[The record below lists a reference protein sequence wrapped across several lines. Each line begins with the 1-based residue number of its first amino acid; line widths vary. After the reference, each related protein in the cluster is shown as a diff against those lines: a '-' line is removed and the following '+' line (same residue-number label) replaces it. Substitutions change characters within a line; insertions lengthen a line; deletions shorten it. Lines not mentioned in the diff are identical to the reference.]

1 MNLLMMFFRKIVHSW
16 VFKDKYIFPVFSFVF
31 ISDQITKYAV
41 YKNMS
46 LGESIPAEG
55 IIRITYA
62 RNTGMAFS
70 LFENFGIILLIL
82 SLIIASILIVYL
94 FTIDKP
100 RILIRVFSGL
110 VVAGAL
116 GNILDRIRFGY
127 VNDFIDVGW
136 WPIFNI
142 ADSSITIAI
151 GIYIFDAI
159 FIQKLK

>member
-82 SLIIASILIVYL
+82 SLIIASILIIYL

-100 RILIRVFSGL
+100 RIVIRVFSGL

>member
-82 SLIIASILIVYL
+82 SLIIASILIIYL

-110 VVAGAL
+110 VIAGAL

-151 GIYIFDAI
+151 VIYIFDAI

>member
-1 MNLLMMFFRKIVHSW
+1 MMFFRKIVHSW

-31 ISDQITKYAV
+31 ISDQITKYTV

-82 SLIIASILIVYL
+82 SLIIASILIIYL

-110 VVAGAL
+110 VIAGAL

-151 GIYIFDAI
+151 VIYIFDAI

>member
-100 RILIRVFSGL
+100 RIVIRVFSGL

>member
-62 RNTGMAFS
+62 RNTGMAFG

-82 SLIIASILIVYL
+82 SLIIASILIIYL

-110 VVAGAL
+110 VIAGAL

-151 GIYIFDAI
+151 VIYIFDAI

>member
-1 MNLLMMFFRKIVHSW
+1 MMFFRKIVHSW

-46 LGESIPAEG
+46 LGESIPTEG

-82 SLIIASILIVYL
+82 SLIIASILIIYL

-110 VVAGAL
+110 VVGGAL

-136 WPIFNI
+136 WPVFNI

>member
-100 RILIRVFSGL
+100 RIVIRVFSGL

-136 WPIFNI
+136 WPVFNI

>member
-16 VFKDKYIFPVFSFVF
+16 VFKDKYIFPVFLFVF
-31 ISDQITKYAV
+31 ISDQITKYSV

-82 SLIIASILIVYL
+82 SLIIASILIIYL

-100 RILIRVFSGL
+100 RILIRIFSGL
-110 VVAGAL
+110 VVGGAL

-136 WPIFNI
+136 WPVFNI

>member
-1 MNLLMMFFRKIVHSW
+1 MMFFRKIVHSW
-16 VFKDKYIFPVFSFVF
+16 VFKDKYIFPVFLFVF

-82 SLIIASILIVYL
+82 SLIIASILIIYL

-100 RILIRVFSGL
+100 RILIRIFSGL
-110 VVAGAL
+110 VVGGAL

-136 WPIFNI
+136 WPVFNI

>member
-82 SLIIASILIVYL
+82 SLIIASILIIYL

-110 VVAGAL
+110 VIAGAL

-136 WPIFNI
+136 WPVFNI

-151 GIYIFDAI
+151 VIYIFDAI

>member
-46 LGESIPAEG
+46 LGESIPTEG

-82 SLIIASILIVYL
+82 SLIIASIFIIYL

-110 VVAGAL
+110 VVGGAL

-136 WPIFNI
+136 WPVFNI

>member
-82 SLIIASILIVYL
+82 SLIIASILIIYL

>member
-1 MNLLMMFFRKIVHSW
+1 MLGVWIIVQ
-16 VFKDKYIFPVFSFVF
+16 VGISFVF
-31 ISDQITKYAV
+31 ISDQITKYVV

-82 SLIIASILIVYL
+82 SLIIASILIIYL

-110 VVAGAL
+110 VIAGAL

-151 GIYIFDAI
+151 VIYIFDAI

>member
-46 LGESIPAEG
+46 LGESIPTEG

-82 SLIIASILIVYL
+82 SLIIASILIIYL

-110 VVAGAL
+110 VVGGAL

>member
-1 MNLLMMFFRKIVHSW
+1 MMFFRKIVHSW

-46 LGESIPAEG
+46 LGESIPTEG

-82 SLIIASILIVYL
+82 SLIIASILIIYL

-110 VVAGAL
+110 VVGGAL

>member
-1 MNLLMMFFRKIVHSW
+1 
-16 VFKDKYIFPVFSFVF
+16 
-31 ISDQITKYAV
+31 
-41 YKNMS
+41 MS
-46 LGESIPAEG
+46 LGESIPEEG

-70 LFENFGIILLIL
+70 LFENFGIVLLIL
-82 SLIIASILIVYL
+82 SLIIASILIIYL

-100 RILIRVFSGL
+100 RISIRVFSGL
-110 VVAGAL
+110 VVGGAL

-136 WPIFNI
+136 WPVFNI

>member
-82 SLIIASILIVYL
+82 SLIIASILIIYL

-110 VVAGAL
+110 VVGGAL

-136 WPIFNI
+136 WPVFNI

>member
-1 MNLLMMFFRKIVHSW
+1 MMFFRKIVHSW
-16 VFKDKYIFPVFSFVF
+16 VFKDKYIFPVFLFVF
-31 ISDQITKYAV
+31 ISDQITKYSV

-82 SLIIASILIVYL
+82 SLIIASILIIYL

-100 RILIRVFSGL
+100 RILIRIFSGL
-110 VVAGAL
+110 VVGGAL

-136 WPIFNI
+136 WPVFNI

>member
-82 SLIIASILIVYL
+82 SLIIASILIIYL

-110 VVAGAL
+110 VIAGAL

-136 WPIFNI
+136 WPVFNI

-151 GIYIFDAI
+151 AIYIFDAI

>member
-41 YKNMS
+41 YKNIS

-82 SLIIASILIVYL
+82 SLIIASILIIYL

-110 VVAGAL
+110 VIAGAL

-151 GIYIFDAI
+151 VIYIFDAI

>member
-46 LGESIPAEG
+46 LGESIPTEG

-82 SLIIASILIVYL
+82 SLIIASILIIYL

-100 RILIRVFSGL
+100 RIVIRVFSGL

-136 WPIFNI
+136 WPVFNI

>member
-16 VFKDKYIFPVFSFVF
+16 VFKDKYIFPVFLFVF
-31 ISDQITKYAV
+31 ISDQITKYSV

-82 SLIIASILIVYL
+82 SLIIASILIIYL

-100 RILIRVFSGL
+100 RILIRIFSGL
-110 VVAGAL
+110 VVGGAL

-136 WPIFNI
+136 WPVFNI

-159 FIQKLK
+159 FIQELK

>member
-1 MNLLMMFFRKIVHSW
+1 MNLLMMFFRKIVQSW

-82 SLIIASILIVYL
+82 SLIIASILIIYL

-100 RILIRVFSGL
+100 RIVIRVFSGL

>member
-82 SLIIASILIVYL
+82 SLIIASILIIYL

-100 RILIRVFSGL
+100 RILIRVFAGL

>member
-46 LGESIPAEG
+46 LGESIPTEG

-82 SLIIASILIVYL
+82 SLIIASILIIYL

-136 WPIFNI
+136 WPIFNN

>member
-46 LGESIPAEG
+46 LGESIPTEG

-82 SLIIASILIVYL
+82 SLIIASILIIYL

>member
-1 MNLLMMFFRKIVHSW
+1 MSLLMMFFRKIGHSW

-82 SLIIASILIVYL
+82 SLIIASILIIYL

-127 VNDFIDVGW
+127 VNDFIDVAW
-136 WPIFNI
+136 WPVFNI

-151 GIYIFDAI
+151 AIYIFDAI

>member
-1 MNLLMMFFRKIVHSW
+1 MMFFRKIVHSW

-82 SLIIASILIVYL
+82 SLIIASILIIYL

-110 VVAGAL
+110 VIAGAL

-151 GIYIFDAI
+151 VIYIFDAI

>member
-1 MNLLMMFFRKIVHSW
+1 MMFFRKIVHSW

-82 SLIIASILIVYL
+82 SLIIASILIIYL

-136 WPIFNI
+136 WPVFNI

>member
-46 LGESIPAEG
+46 LGESIPTEG

-82 SLIIASILIVYL
+82 SLIIASILIIYL

-136 WPIFNI
+136 WPVFNI

>member
-31 ISDQITKYAV
+31 ISDQITKYTV

-82 SLIIASILIVYL
+82 SLIIASILIIYL

-110 VVAGAL
+110 VIAGAL

>member
-82 SLIIASILIVYL
+82 SLIIASILIIYL

-100 RILIRVFSGL
+100 RILIRIFSGL
-110 VVAGAL
+110 VVGGAL

-136 WPIFNI
+136 WPVFNI

>member
-1 MNLLMMFFRKIVHSW
+1 MMFFRKIVHSW

-82 SLIIASILIVYL
+82 SLIIASILIIYL

>member
-82 SLIIASILIVYL
+82 SLIISSILIIYL

-100 RILIRVFSGL
+100 RIVIRVFSGL

>member
-31 ISDQITKYAV
+31 ISDQITKYTV

-82 SLIIASILIVYL
+82 SLIIASILIIYL

-110 VVAGAL
+110 VIAGAL

-151 GIYIFDAI
+151 VIYIFDAI

>member
-16 VFKDKYIFPVFSFVF
+16 VFKDKYIFPVFLFVF
-31 ISDQITKYAV
+31 ISDQITKYSV

-82 SLIIASILIVYL
+82 SLIIASILIIYL

-100 RILIRVFSGL
+100 RVLIRIFSGL
-110 VVAGAL
+110 VVGGAL

-136 WPIFNI
+136 WPVFNI

>member
-82 SLIIASILIVYL
+82 SLIIASILIIYL

-110 VVAGAL
+110 VVGGAL

>member
-82 SLIIASILIVYL
+82 SLIIASILIIYL

-136 WPIFNI
+136 WPVFNI

>member
-46 LGESIPAEG
+46 LGESIPTEG

-82 SLIIASILIVYL
+82 SLIIASILIIYL

-110 VVAGAL
+110 VVGGAL

-136 WPIFNI
+136 WPVFNI

>member
-16 VFKDKYIFPVFSFVF
+16 VFKDKYIFPVFLFVF

-82 SLIIASILIVYL
+82 SLIIASILIIYL